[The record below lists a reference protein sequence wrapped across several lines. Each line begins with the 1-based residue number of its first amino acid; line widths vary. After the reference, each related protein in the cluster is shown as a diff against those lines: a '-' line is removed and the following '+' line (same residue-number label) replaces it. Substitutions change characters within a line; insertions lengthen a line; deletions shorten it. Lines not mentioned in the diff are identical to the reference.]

1 MVQKTNSHQVELKG
15 DLLMIRDKTGNI
27 LKATTVP
34 VWNAIEKANE
44 TVARILEWEAKA
56 QREIVTQVL
65 NTKK

>member
-1 MVQKTNSHQVELKG
+1 
-15 DLLMIRDKTGNI
+15 MIRDKTGNI

-44 TVARILEWEAKA
+44 TVARIREWEAKA

-65 NTKK
+65 KSKK